1 MKSEELSKKKFYQ
14 WLPEERRNFLEE
26 EGIELSKIDSDTLTR
41 LNTLSENVVGQV
53 RLPLGILPRLIVNEK
68 SY

>member
-41 LNTLSENVVGQV
+41 LNTLRECSWSGSTSFGNFTE
-53 RLPLGILPRLIVNEK
+53 VNCQ
-68 SY
+68 